1 MFIALNVAEEFVL
14 NGTTLQLTEKK
25 KEYEMNQHMSY
36 ILNQVEQY
44 IAENT
49 CKFKLEESEIFVRV
63 TRLSSSVDAVDYM
76 KISVS
81 VIKCYIKSL
90 WKNINDRLEFT
101 DIGYSTSFSE
111 APTESVFPVYERV
124 LAGREL
130 II

>member
-1 MFIALNVAEEFVL
+1 M
-14 NGTTLQLTEKK
+14 
-25 KEYEMNQHMSY
+25 
-36 ILNQVEQY
+36 EQY

-49 CKFKLEESEIFVRV
+49 YKFKLEESETFVRV
-63 TRLSSSVDAVDYM
+63 TRLSSSADMVDYM

-111 APTESVFPVYERV
+111 APAESVFSVYERV
-124 LAGREL
+124 IAGREL